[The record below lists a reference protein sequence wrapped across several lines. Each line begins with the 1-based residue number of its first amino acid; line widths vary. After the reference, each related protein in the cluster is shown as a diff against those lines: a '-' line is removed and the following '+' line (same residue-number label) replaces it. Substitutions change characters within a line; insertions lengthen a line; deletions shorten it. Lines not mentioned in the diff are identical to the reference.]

1 MLSFFWKNKQEMV
14 METSW
19 KLKGETEINKNN
31 KTITAGD
38 LWTGGKKP
46 KDPWFW
52 FIPSERASLMTVL
65 WCPQSCAHLSVCGLI
80 QTYQDENSR
89 RMKVK
94 WQAFYPGNDGVD
106 GYLENVP

>member
-38 LWTGGKKP
+38 L
-46 KDPWFW
+46 
-52 FIPSERASLMTVL
+52 
-65 WCPQSCAHLSVCGLI
+65 
-80 QTYQDENSR
+80 
-89 RMKVK
+89 
-94 WQAFYPGNDGVD
+94 
-106 GYLENVP
+106 